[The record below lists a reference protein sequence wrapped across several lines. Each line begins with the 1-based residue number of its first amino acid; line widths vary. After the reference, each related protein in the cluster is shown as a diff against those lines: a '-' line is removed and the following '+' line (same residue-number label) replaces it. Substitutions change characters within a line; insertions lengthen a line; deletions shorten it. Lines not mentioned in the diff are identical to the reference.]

1 MEIAIIYSEIDPA
14 GVNIR
19 NHLLPLLGLDA
30 VPETP
35 GATVP
40 FAGHKVRFIGAK
52 GRLIHEE
59 GLDARAG
66 ADLIIF
72 ISRHTSQHPFPALT
86 VHVTGNFR
94 DAALGGR
101 PRQLARAAPAWMHAV
116 LTRLAATAPEGFR
129 VSYEVTHHGPTDLTT
144 PSFFVE
150 IGSTEEEWVRDDAGR
165 AVAESVAGALRDGPT
180 ALTVLAGFGGNHY
193 AARQTDIALS
203 TRAAWGHIA
212 HTREVGM
219 LDAEQVR
226 RITAMSGAHAAYID
240 RKALPG
246 KDLSHITTLLDECG
260 IPRLSESELRQMGD
274 LSPGTY
280 LAFRARAAEESKE
293 ARLRVMGIS
302 GDGIPVRVAVPA
314 DLLEEALKMDE
325 AGLLGLIQDIPV
337 AGITTS
343 SGRQLPVFLTF
354 TGLEGQVLH
363 LLITSCVK
371 ILVNDGSTSV
381 SGDTITIRRVRFN
394 PRRAAELGVPKGPLF
409 GRLAAGHQIDI
420 GGTVITP
427 SMVSDVSEQVI
438 HVPGLESYL

>member
-1 MEIAIIYSEIDPA
+1 MHVDIAILYSEIDPA
-14 GVNIR
+14 GINIR
-19 NHLLPLLGLDA
+19 DHLLSEMGLDA
-30 VPETP
+30 MPVAPV
-35 GATVP
+35 A
-40 FAGHKVRFIGAK
+40 FAGHRFRFIGVM

-59 GLDARAG
+59 GLDARAA

-94 DAALGGR
+94 DAALGGA

-116 LTRLAATAPEGFR
+116 LLRLAAAAPEGFR
-129 VSYEVTHHGPTDLTT
+129 VSYEVTHHGPTDLMT

-150 IGSTEEEWVRDDAGR
+150 IGSTEQEWVRDDAGR
-165 AVAESVAGALRDGPT
+165 AVAQSIAGTLRDGPS
-180 ALTVLAGFGGNHY
+180 ALALLIGFGGNHY
-193 AARQTDIALS
+193 AARQTDIACS

-219 LDAEQVR
+219 LDSEMVR
-226 RITAMSGAHAAYID
+226 RMAVMSGAQAAYID

-246 KDLSHITTLLDECG
+246 RDLAHITTLLDECG

-274 LSPGTY
+274 LSSGTY

-325 AGLLGLIQDIPV
+325 AGLLGLIQDIPA

-354 TGLEGQVLH
+354 TGLDGQVLH

-381 SGDTITIRRVRFN
+381 SGDTIIIRRVRFN

-409 GRLAAGHQIDI
+409 GRLAAGHEIEI
-420 GGTVITP
+420 GGFVITSP
-427 SMVSDVSEQVI
+427 MVSDVSEQVI

>member
-1 MEIAIIYSEIDPA
+1 MHVDIAILYSAIDPA
-14 GVNIR
+14 GINIR
-19 NHLLPLLGLDA
+19 DHLLSEMGLDA
-30 VPETP
+30 MPVVPV
-35 GATVP
+35 A
-40 FAGHKVRFIGAK
+40 FAGHRVRFIGVK

-59 GLDARAG
+59 GLDARAA

-94 DAALGGR
+94 DAALGGA

-116 LTRLAATAPEGFR
+116 LLRLAAAAPEGFR
-129 VSYEVTHHGPTDLTT
+129 VSYEVTHHGPTDLMT

-150 IGSTEEEWVRDDAGR
+150 IGSTEQEWVRDDAGR
-165 AVAESVAGALRDGPT
+165 AVARSIAGTLRDGPS
-180 ALTVLAGFGGNHY
+180 ALTLLIGFGGNHY
-193 AARQTDIALS
+193 AARQTEIARS

-219 LDAEQVR
+219 LDSEMVR
-226 RITAMSGAHAAYID
+226 RMAVMSGAQAAYID

-246 KDLSHITTLLDECG
+246 RDLAHITTLLDECG

-274 LSPGTY
+274 LSSGTY

-325 AGLLGLIQDIPV
+325 AGLFAMIRDIPA

-354 TGLEGQVLH
+354 TGLEAQVLH

-381 SGDTITIRRVRFN
+381 SGDTITIRRVRFS

-409 GRLAAGHQIDI
+409 GRLAAGHEIDI
-420 GGTVITP
+420 GGIVITP
-427 SMVSDVSEQVI
+427 QMVSDASEQVI